1 MENVEQLALRLGC
14 RVARV
19 LSTNYLGLALGGF
32 FKSLPV
38 WDPVEDRFKKRL
50 SQAFK
55 SVDISLS

>member
-38 WDPVEDRFKKRL
+38 WDPVEGRFKKRL